1 MEASRDEGVP
11 ATNYSPEN
19 CMRIING
26 FSRQLT
32 DIFEAGNPAEE
43 NAILKGFVILV
54 QSRIQAMVEAHFA
67 TGLEQARSDIE
78 PKSLLYAIRVLQLTW
93 DRIWYPIYCQFNGQ
107 RDTLA
112 IEWTRSTSKNYPEI
126 RRLTSKVKKFSDSV
140 TDFYMII
147 IQLVQKNINTNHIV
161 PKFAT
166 NLLKIET
173 TDEMKSNMIQKPS
186 DRLAF
191 LVNAIYHSNMFYLG
205 CLNRSKAVCSRF
217 NDKYTLEDFN
227 VSIQYFD
234 AAILLNSYLGRYFY
248 QKSFVYL
255 TLNDDPTYCFNN
267 VLAHLAPGRCST
279 AILQIRSIFY
289 ERNSDRHMHI
299 REVLKDIHQADLFSS
314 KIVNR
319 EIIGYYTLALIGL
332 NLNKDVWLDRDS
344 DEKKGNMQTIMG
356 IGIKHMELALNE
368 RLGTRYIKNI
378 DLIYQNLITVIG
390 CYHLIDDLNVVCSKN
405 GIKQHKRTYLKF
417 ASSYMMTILDR
428 VIIAGWEKSLETYQ
442 YLAMARIMLDWIH
455 TNDDVHKCIT
465 KIEEFMQ
472 LLATLVNK
480 LNASKYM
487 AYEEIKS
494 GIPITYLLE
503 EDLLPHTL
511 KFLVKPFNELDGKI
525 MMESKD
531 KCNRICGQVVETDG
545 DGDDGKLP
553 KEEEA
558 VIRMKSII
566 VMVKK
571 LLSDNTHDINWDESA
586 AKYVFT
592 KIRRNNFN
600 NNIENS
606 LINKNNNKT
615 DSLTGGKQRGIF
627 SKASLKKID
636 SENKKPDALEQLIKR
651 RGLGVSQMPVYS
663 GSSVVAPESFTTKPT
678 LAFTGVE
685 ESGKESGEGDEEVTA
700 RSSTD
705 DNDSIVGTTEGKD
718 TVMEHLEKDAPLDM
732 ATIESA
738 LRELTNQENDSVS
751 TPYYQNESVEQGSLP
766 TESQP
771 SATSSVPTTTYPNN
785 ANQSQAMF
793 KMPYLNMNP
802 MNNNNYGPPTSSTGS
817 IYGENVT
824 APFLPPGMAPPIPQ
838 NSGMRFMT
846 DPHGLSGAAP
856 SVPPGMNLGTT
867 HLNYPQWGNNRF
879 VNFDGASQSN
889 MAVHN
894 LQNMMWQ
901 NRLYMAHPPPQ
912 SSSQQQQQQQ
922 QQYYPY
928 GNMNNKPQW

>member
-32 DIFEAGNPAEE
+32 GIFDAGNPAEE
-43 NAILKGFVILV
+43 KAILKGFVILV

-67 TGLEQARSDIE
+67 TGLEQARSNIE

-93 DRIWYPIYCQFNGQ
+93 DRIWHPIYCQFNSQ

-112 IEWTRSTSKNYPEI
+112 IEWARSTSKNYPEI

-166 NLLKIET
+166 DLLKVEV
-173 TDEMKSNMIQKPS
+173 TDEMESNMIQKPS
-186 DRLAF
+186 DRLTF

-205 CLNRSKAVCSRF
+205 CLNHSKAVCSRF

-227 VSIQYFD
+227 VSIRYFD

-248 QKSFVYL
+248 QKSFIYL
-255 TLNDDPTYCFNN
+255 TLNDDPTYCFNT
-267 VLAHLAPGRCST
+267 VLSHLAPGRCST
-279 AILQIRSIFY
+279 AILKIRSIFY

-332 NLNKDVWLDRDS
+332 NLNKDGWLDKDS
-344 DEKKGNMQTIMG
+344 DEKRGNVQTIMG
-356 IGIKHMELALNE
+356 IGINHMELALNE

-390 CYHLIDDLNVVCSKN
+390 CYHLIDDLNVVCSRN

-428 VIIAGWEKSLETYQ
+428 VITAGWEKSLETYQ

-455 TNDDVHKCIT
+455 TNDDVHKYIT

-472 LLATLVNK
+472 LMATLVNK
-480 LNASKYM
+480 LIASKYVT
-487 AYEEIKS
+487 YEEITS

-511 KFLVKPFNELDGKI
+511 KFLVKPFNELDGRI

-545 DGDDGKLP
+545 DGDDGKLT

-566 VMVKK
+566 VMGKK

-586 AKYVFT
+586 TKYVFT
-592 KIRRNNFN
+592 KIRRNKFN
-600 NNIENS
+600 NNVQNS
-606 LINKNNNKT
+606 LTNKNNSKM
-615 DSLTGGKQRGIF
+615 DSLADGKQRGVF
-627 SKASLKKID
+627 SKTNLRKID
-636 SENKKPDALEQLIKR
+636 NENKKPDALEQLIKR
-651 RGLGVSQMPVYS
+651 RGMGRSQMPIYS

-678 LAFTGVE
+678 LAFTDNA
-685 ESGKESGEGDEEVTA
+685 ESGKESDEGDDEFAA
-700 RSSTD
+700 RSNTD
-705 DNDSIVGTTEGKD
+705 GNDSSIDTSEAKD
-718 TVMEHLEKDAPLDM
+718 TIEEPLEKDAPLDM

-738 LRELTNQENDSVS
+738 LRELTNQENDTVS

-766 TESQP
+766 KESQP
-771 SATSSVPTTTYPNN
+771 SVTPSAPTTAYPIN
-785 ANQSQAMF
+785 AYPLQGMF
-793 KMPYLNMNP
+793 EMPYLNRNP
-802 MNNNNYGPPTSSTGS
+802 ISNNSYAPPTSSAGS
-817 IYGENVT
+817 MYSDNVT
-824 APFLPPGMAPPIPQ
+824 NAYLPPGMTPPLPL
-838 NSGMRFMT
+838 NNGMRFMT
-846 DPHGLSGAAP
+846 DSHGPSGPAP
-856 SVPPGMNLGTT
+856 SVPPGMNIGTT
-867 HLNYPQWGNNRF
+867 QPNYPQWGNNGF
-879 VNFDGASQSN
+879 VNFDGASQST
-889 MAVHN
+889 MAAQN

-901 NRLYMAHPPPQ
+901 NRQYMQHPPPQ
-912 SSSQQQQQQQ
+912 SSSQEQQQQQ